1 VIIGITG
8 SFGSGKTTV
17 SKMFKRLGAYV
28 IDADKVCH
36 SLMLPSKKVY
46 KKIVRNFGKDIL
58 KKDKTI
64 NRKVLAGVVFK
75 KESALGLLNKI
86 VHPEAIREIKNI
98 VRSNKKRKVI
108 VVDAALL
115 LESGFYK
122 DMDKLVVIKTKKD
135 KQVKRLA
142 LSKGMEKSQILQRLK
157 MQDPLKK
164 KLALADF
171 IIDNNGT
178 KKKTFIQVKKIWKQ
192 TRGVL
197 CQ

>member
-28 IDADKVCH
+28 IDADKICH
-36 SLMLPSKKVY
+36 SLMFPSKKVY